1 MYAKPEGTRIHL
13 RIEDEYGGEYLVG
26 ETEKIVSKPLTLGEI
41 VDWMIET
48 CELYELFVRHIAFGN
63 VETALNFFW
72 GTSPFYPEFDT
83 MLKQRLQE
91 LLPSE

>member
-13 RIEDEYGGEYLVG
+13 RIEDQYGGEYLVG
-26 ETEKIVSKPLTLGEI
+26 ETETIFSKPLTL
-41 VDWMIET
+41 ET

-91 LLPSE
+91 ILPSE